1 MLAIATFNASNRGH
15 QIRPLFFFAISSVL
29 IAYFDC
35 KINTFLSIKY
45 AKTEKVTLQRHGKL
59 YTTIYYSGSINHSG
73 TVKKLDSQAQ
83 ITCHHLSLCHPIGGK
98 MFHFPPTRFIL
109 SLPSSFLQYRLPCER
124 CCYQCDD
131 PAGRSRFRGRSA
143 SGS

>member
-83 ITCHHLSLCHPIGGK
+83 ITCHSPLTFASDYRDCSIFMK
-98 MFHFPPTRFIL
+98 Y
-109 SLPSSFLQYRLPCER
+109 FLQM
-124 CCYQCDD
+124 D
-131 PAGRSRFRGRSA
+131 AIRFKFCSFARDLCR
-143 SGS
+143 